1 MNIARRNEV
10 FLPSLLDEIFKP
22 DWFGGI
28 ENHAAKIPP
37 VNILESDDF
46 FEIELLIPGRKKE
59 EFVIEIDKNI
69 LSVSVSNE
77 EKKEDEKGHSN
88 RKYTKIE
95 FKKLA
100 FKRAFNL
107 PDTIVEERVSASYE
121 DGILKFVLPK
131 KEEALPKEKR
141 QISLR

>member
-1 MNIARRNEV
+1 MSIARKNEV

-28 ENHAAKIPP
+28 ENHGAKIPP
-37 VNILESDDF
+37 VNILESDEF

-59 EFVIEIDKNI
+59 EFVIDIDKNI

-77 EKKEDEKGHSN
+77 EKKEEEKEQSN
-88 RKYTKIE
+88 RKYTKRE
-95 FKKLA
+95 FRKLA

-107 PDTIVEERVSASYE
+107 PDSIAEEKVSAAYE

-141 QISLR
+141 QISL